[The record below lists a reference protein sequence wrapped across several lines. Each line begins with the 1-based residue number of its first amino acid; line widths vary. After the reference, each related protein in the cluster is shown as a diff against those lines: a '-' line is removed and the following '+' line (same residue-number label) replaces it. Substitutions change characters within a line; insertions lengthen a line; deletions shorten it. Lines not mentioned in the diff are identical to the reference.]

1 MTGRALLLSLIAGA
15 LTALPL
21 RAGPMQSRPPLG
33 EAIREVL
40 IETPALLAP
49 VLAPEE
55 PAIDLYADEVARDL
69 DLLAREAPRLFARG
83 LPGFG
88 PEEAAP
94 VIAFFTASEC
104 PDCAQAEAELR
115 ASLTGLHE
123 CFPWMLDGPMPL
135 PPDGPVLQAAA
146 AYEALARIAELGGE
160 VAGED
165 QDAPPPT
172 ELLYLMAEAQS
183 SILVAVR
190 SLGLRG
196 DSDQR
201 DLFAWLKH

>member
-21 RAGPMQSRPPLG
+21 RAGPTLSRPPLG

-40 IETPALLAP
+40 IETPELLAP

-55 PAIDLYADEVARDL
+55 PAIDLYADEVTRDL

-88 PEEAAP
+88 PEAAAP

-115 ASLTGLHE
+115 AL
-123 CFPWMLDGPMPL
+123 
-135 PPDGPVLQAAA
+135 
-146 AYEALARIAELGGE
+146 
-160 VAGED
+160 
-165 QDAPPPT
+165 
-172 ELLYLMAEAQS
+172 S
-183 SILVAVR
+183 SR
-190 SLGLRG
+190 LGLRVSRF
-196 DSDQR
+196 DKER
-201 DLFAWLKH
+201 DAALAARLGLDLAPSYVMRDRLLRGAMPVIVLERYLAP